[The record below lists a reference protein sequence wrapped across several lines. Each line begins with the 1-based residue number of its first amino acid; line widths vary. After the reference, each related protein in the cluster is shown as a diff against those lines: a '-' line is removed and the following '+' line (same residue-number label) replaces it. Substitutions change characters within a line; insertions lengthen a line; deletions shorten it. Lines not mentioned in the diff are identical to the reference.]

1 MDYQHSTKEELITEI
16 EALKKRLD
24 SVEASLS
31 ADIERLKQTGAE
43 LQKSEE
49 RWKYAIESAKDGVWD
64 WDVANSRVFFSGQW
78 KTMLGYE
85 EDEIGDSLEEWSK
98 RVHPDDLPKTMDLVN
113 QSLSGEMLQYFS
125 EHRLLC
131 KNGAYKW
138 IQDQGRVVERDATG
152 KPLRMIGSHRDI
164 SLQKKN
170 EIELKGRMKERDCHI
185 RISELMADP
194 LLSMEEVIKA
204 AIGFVTESLQYP
216 EIAVVSVHLESETF
230 TTNEFVQ
237 AQQFISEEIKSG
249 GKVLGRILAAY
260 PEDQLPHT
268 DQVFLAEE
276 NQILF
281 TLADRLGSFIDKK
294 QKETALNSSEGKY
307 YDLIENIN
315 DVLYDLDDQG
325 TIKYISSSVEK
336 ISGFTTEE
344 IIGKNFTHFIAETSE
359 LFAGKHREPGEKG
372 EIEKEC
378 PLGKVDQQS
387 AV

>member
-43 LQKSEE
+43 LQKSDE

-164 SLQKKN
+164 SLQKK
-170 EIELKGRMKERDCHI
+170 KTK
-185 RISELMADP
+185 
-194 LLSMEEVIKA
+194 
-204 AIGFVTESLQYP
+204 
-216 EIAVVSVHLESETF
+216 
-230 TTNEFVQ
+230 
-237 AQQFISEEIKSG
+237 
-249 GKVLGRILAAY
+249 
-260 PEDQLPHT
+260 
-268 DQVFLAEE
+268 
-276 NQILF
+276 
-281 TLADRLGSFIDKK
+281 
-294 QKETALNSSEGKY
+294 LN
-307 YDLIENIN
+307 
-315 DVLYDLDDQG
+315 
-325 TIKYISSSVEK
+325 
-336 ISGFTTEE
+336 
-344 IIGKNFTHFIAETSE
+344 
-359 LFAGKHREPGEKG
+359 
-372 EIEKEC
+372 
-378 PLGKVDQQS
+378 
-387 AV
+387 